1 MASRAGPPAERP
13 GEFDFYVLA
22 LSWSPSFCEAAAER
36 GNSGR
41 SHRSSASGRYSF
53 VVHGLWPQYERGFPE
68 YCQRPSPRLDR
79 NIMTSMLDLM
89 PAPGLI
95 FNEWDK
101 HGTCSGLGAR
111 AYFETIRKARA
122 AVKIPE
128 EFLQLSEPKTDRAG
142 RSRGGLHQ
150 DQSGPEQFG
159 DFGDLRQPAP
169 ERSADLPEQGH
180 AIPRLRGN
188 RPPRLPP
195 RRSGDAAGAGRV
207 KILFRHAKAIY
218 QGIAAASAQT
228 AQSCLRSRSSTA
240 LLSSARYVDGR
251 DPSTPKLRQAR
262 ISTPV
267 WSAKLSRADPL
278 KTRKSFE
285 PLKFTVVLPYCWVTI
300 TSFSE

>member
-1 MASRAGPPAERP
+1 MHRSTIISRLLISLALVVVSAGMAVAQDRRQNAP

-41 SHRSSASGRYSF
+41 SQIQCERPYSF

-111 AYFETIRKARA
+111 AYFENVRKARA

-128 EFLQLSEPKTDRAG
+128 EFLQLSEQKTIAPGDLEAAFIKINPGLSSSAISVICSSRRLSEVRICLSKDMQFRACDEIDR
-142 RSRGGLHQ
+142 RTCRRDEVVMPPVRGG
-150 DQSGPEQFG
+150 
-159 DFGDLRQPAP
+159 
-169 ERSADLPEQGH
+169 
-180 AIPRLRGN
+180 
-188 RPPRLPP
+188 
-195 RRSGDAAGAGRV
+195 
-207 KILFRHAKAIY
+207 
-218 QGIAAASAQT
+218 
-228 AQSCLRSRSSTA
+228 
-240 LLSSARYVDGR
+240 
-251 DPSTPKLRQAR
+251 
-262 ISTPV
+262 
-267 WSAKLSRADPL
+267 
-278 KTRKSFE
+278 
-285 PLKFTVVLPYCWVTI
+285 
-300 TSFSE
+300 